1 MATIATLR
9 PASAWPGT
17 STTGRVRRYAPAL
30 LPARRGGEPRGAG
43 HEQDRP
49 RTDARPLLALHLGLG
64 VPTGTVVAGFTNP
77 FPNARLEVGFEGRSS
92 HAANAPHEGR
102 NALLAAAAAVQGL
115 YALPRHA
122 DGATRVNVG
131 RLRASTPENVV
142 AGAAT
147 MRVEVRG
154 ETPAVNGFLLER
166 AREVIEGAAAMHGVE
181 APTALYGTV
190 TTFTP
195 GEPAVKTV
203 AAAASAAENVTEV
216 IRTRPFGASEDAP
229 HLIRRVPDGG
239 GTATYVGIGSTPPSG
254 HHIPRF
260 DIDEDA
266 LPIGIEVVADAVRG
280 F

>member
-1 MATIATLR
+1 
-9 PASAWPGT
+9 
-17 STTGRVRRYAPAL
+17 
-30 LPARRGGEPRGAG
+30 
-43 HEQDRP
+43 
-49 RTDARPLLALHLGLG
+49 
-64 VPTGTVVAGFTNP
+64 
-77 FPNARLEVGFEGRSS
+77 
-92 HAANAPHEGR
+92 
-102 NALLAAAAAVQGL
+102 
-115 YALPRHA
+115 
-122 DGATRVNVG
+122 
-131 RLRASTPENVV
+131 
-142 AGAAT
+142 